1 MNDFENESFAFMRM
15 TWENSDAAES
25 RIQDS
30 LGFHY
35 MGQLEVCVKLHP
47 ISMWSH

>member
-30 LGFHY
+30 VRSLSETSPY
-35 MGQLEVCVKLHP
+35 
-47 ISMWSH
+47 